1 MSELLRISKGARRIL
16 APFAGLVA
24 LSVLLQVGAL
34 LALLELGANR
44 ERNRSALAVVEDQ
57 RSLISQYKSAT
68 YLALV
73 ALSAKN
79 WELLLQQRSEAKEIE
94 ARFDQNAMALLFS
107 GKVVVGG
114 AEVSLAALEAEPRAL
129 LEQAAEPWDEMKR
142 AQLRAIRA
150 LDQSLDKNPDLAHFK
165 SASAKL
171 EAIIGAA
178 LEDAKRRTYADAAR
192 LDWIQRFVPWTALA
206 LLIALGLFVTK
217 RMVLPLGASM
227 ESLEK
232 SEAALRVARGEL
244 EERVAQRTTELSLA
258 NEELRQKSELLDSV
272 LRSMG
277 DAVLVAGPD
286 ERLLVCNA
294 AASELLGADKQGDAM
309 HGWLERR
316 RCLLPDRRTELSAEE
331 MPLSRALR
339 GETCEQIEMF
349 LEVPDRPA
357 GIWLS
362 VLSRPLHGLDK
373 SRCGGVAVFRDIT
386 PRKEAEERLRRM
398 NDELERRVKERT
410 HELKEAQAR
419 AVALARQAG
428 MSEVAS
434 NVLHNIGNVLTSLST
449 SVSMLAER
457 LRASRLETLGKL
469 AAMLREH
476 RNDIASFITA
486 DERGRQLPEYVHKL
500 SAHLLAERD
509 EMLEVTDELNR
520 HVEHIRV
527 IVDLQ
532 QSYAKT
538 AVLEEIV
545 SIEEIVEDALRMSA
559 AALRRHDI
567 RVERRFA
574 ELPLGS
580 VDKHKVLQILL
591 NLIGNAKYALDE
603 NRPGDR
609 VVIVQI
615 ERPAEDRVRVQVID
629 NGMGISAETLP
640 KIFQHGFTTRKEGH
654 GFGLHSSAIAARVLG
669 GSLSVHSDGRGR
681 GATFTL
687 ELRFREGAEGK
698 RERS

>member
-1 MSELLRISKGARRIL
+1 MSELLRLSKSARRLL

-24 LSVLLQVGAL
+24 LSVLLQIGAL
-34 LALLELGANR
+34 LALLELGADR

-114 AEVSLAALEAEPRAL
+114 AEISLTALEAEPRAL
-129 LEQAAEPWDEMKR
+129 LEQAAEPWDELKR
-142 AQLRAIRA
+142 AQVRAIRA
-150 LDQSLDKNPDLAHFK
+150 LDQSLDNNPDLEQFK
-165 SASAKL
+165 RASSKL
-171 EAIIGAA
+171 ETIIGAA
-178 LEDAKRRTYADAAR
+178 LQDAKRRTHADAAR
-192 LDWIQRFVPWTALA
+192 LGWIQRFVPWTALA
-206 LLIALGLFVTK
+206 LLIALGLFVTR
-217 RMVLPLGASM
+217 RMILPLGASM

-244 EERVAQRTTELSLA
+244 EERVAQRTKELSLA

-272 LRSMG
+272 LRGMG
-277 DAVLVAGPD
+277 DAVLVAGSD

-309 HGWLERR
+309 HGWLARR
-316 RCLLPDRRTELSAEE
+316 RCLLPDRTTELSAEE

-339 GETCEQIEMF
+339 GEACEQMEMF
-349 LEVPDRPA
+349 LEAPDRPD

-362 VLSRPLHGLDK
+362 VISRPLHGSDQ

-410 HELKEAQAR
+410 RELKEAQAH
-419 AVALARQAG
+419 AVDLARQAG

-434 NVLHNIGNVLTSLST
+434 NVLHNIGNVLTSLGT

-469 AAMLREH
+469 AAMLRER
-476 RNDIASFITA
+476 RNDIASFLTA

-500 SAHLLAERD
+500 SGHLLAERD
-509 EMLEVTDELNR
+509 EMLEVTGELNR

-545 SIEEIVEDALRMSA
+545 SLEEIVEDALRMSA
-559 AALRRHDI
+559 AALERHEI

-574 ELPLGS
+574 ELRPGP

-591 NLIGNAKYALDE
+591 NLIGNAKYALAE
-603 NRPGDR
+603 NKPGDR

-615 ERPAEDRVRVQVID
+615 ERPAEDRARIQVID
-629 NGMGISAETLP
+629 NGMGISPEALP
-640 KIFQHGFTTRKEGH
+640 RIFQHGFTTRKEGH

-698 RERS
+698 RERP